1 MERKTNLTLHLIQV
15 LNKILRMN
23 YLDNLFF
30 AILLTFGAYYFV
42 KNVKKIIRNINL
54 GQAINRSDNASERWK
69 NMAMIALGQSKMV
82 KRPVAGILH
91 IIVYLGFVIINI
103 EVLEII
109 IDGLFGTHRVFSFL
123 GIVYDLLIGSFEIL
137 ALLVLVAVI
146 VFLIRRNGIKLK
158 RFISSDLKGWPKSDA
173 NYILYFEI
181 VLMSLFLLMNAAD
194 FHLQNISG
202 GFGHYHQA
210 GSFPISQ
217 YIAPFF
223 DGMNPT
229 SVAFFERIF
238 WWIHITGILIFLNY
252 LYFSKHL
259 HILLA
264 FPNTYFADLNPKG
277 QLDNL
282 ASVTKEVRLMM
293 DPNADPY
300 ATPVIDE
307 TRGGAELSEANAAPT
322 KFGASDVQDLNWVQ
336 LLNAYTC
343 TECGR
348 CTSSC
353 PANQTGKKLSPRK
366 IMMDTRD
373 RLEEVGKNI
382 DANKGV
388 FIPDNKSLLNDY
400 ISSEELWA
408 CTSCNACVEE
418 CPVNISPLSI
428 IMDMRRYLVMEQSAA
443 PMPLNAMMTNIEN
456 NGAPWQYNQQDRLNW
471 KNEN

>member
-1 MERKTNLTLHLIQV
+1 MS
-15 LNKILRMN
+15 
-23 YLDNLFF
+23 YLDNIFF
-30 AILLTFGAYYFV
+30 AIILILGVGYFTL
-42 KNVKKIIRNINL
+42 NVKKILRNIKL
-54 GQAINRSDNASERWK
+54 GRDINRSDNAPARWK

-91 IIVYLGFVIINI
+91 IIVYVGFVIINI

-109 IDGLFGTHRVFSFL
+109 IDGLFGTHRVFAFL
-123 GIVYDLLIGSFEIL
+123 GVFYDVLIGSFEIL
-137 ALLVLVAVI
+137 AALVLVSVI
-146 VFLIRRNGIKLK
+146 IFLVRRNVIKLK
-158 RFISSDLKGWPKSDA
+158 RFIHSDLKGWPKSDA
-173 NYILYFEI
+173 NYILYFEV
-181 VLMSLFLLMNAAD
+181 VLMSLFLIMNAAD
-194 FHLQNISG
+194 YHLQNVSG
-202 GFGHYHQA
+202 GFMDFHPA
-210 GSFPISQ
+210 GSFPVSQ
-217 YIAPFF
+217 YIATLF
-223 DGMNPT
+223 DGVSNGT
-229 SVAFFERIF
+229 VYIIERAA
-238 WWIHITGILIFLNY
+238 WWLHITGILIFLNY

-282 ASVTKEVRLMM
+282 ESVTNEVKLMM
-293 DPNADPY
+293 DPNADPF
-300 ATPVIDE
+300 A
-307 TRGGAELSEANAAPT
+307 AAPVDADAVPS

-336 LLNAYTC
+336 LMNAYTC

-348 CTSSC
+348 CTSAC
-353 PANQTGKKLSPRK
+353 PANITGKKLSPRK

-373 RLEEVGKNI
+373 RLVEVGNNI

-388 FIPDNKSLLNDY
+388 FVPDNKTLLNDY
-400 ISSEELWA
+400 ITPEELWA

-443 PMPLNAMMTNIEN
+443 PMSLNAMMTNVEN
-456 NGAPWQYNQQDRLNW
+456 NGAPWQYSQQDRLNW